1 MFVVLED
8 KSPRGRG
15 NAMNKFIEKLGKQ
28 VEGVLAGFDRLVFR
42 GTLRRIV
49 YDAGMKSY
57 LWQNQVLLKD
67 FGKHVERT
75 SQQLKAASLTAA
87 QQAGRPVR
95 YLPSSQVS
103 KEQIAREIAAKDQVR
118 QGTVCVLTSVEPC
131 WSFEVGPNR
140 ETKQLELTGKPRKCL
155 FLYHYWMHPEFGFM
169 NARIQTWFP
178 FSIQI
183 CLNGREW
190 LARQMD
196 QAGIGYRRHDNC
208 FSRIDDYG
216 RAQQLMD
223 EQLRVNWPH
232 LLDGVANQLNPIHER
247 IFARFPVNYYWSTYQ
262 SEWAMDLVFGDP
274 GQLRRLYPQ
283 LLQLGMTSFS
293 SPDVM
298 RFLGKRVNQDGT
310 VPANLTQEVSTD
322 LKRRAEGVRIKHR
335 LGNNSIKLYDKAYTG
350 QAAVLR
356 PEVTI
361 NDPAQFKVYRPKEG
375 DPQGELAWRQMRRGI
390 ADLHRRAEVSQK
402 ALDRYCDALA
412 SVDDSA
418 TLEELTARIERR
430 TKWNATSVRAL
441 HPFDPGYCALL
452 EAVNRGE
459 FTIHGLRNRD
469 LQRLLY
475 STPAT
480 DKQQTRKRSAAISRK
495 LRLLRAHGLIQKLPH
510 THRYQV
516 TENGRLILN
525 AILSA
530 RHATVKQLIAKA
542 A

>member
-1 MFVVLED
+1 MRISSENNGQYIARH
-8 KSPRGRG
+8 SR
-15 NAMNKFIEKLGKQ
+15 NQM
-28 VEGVLAGFDRLVFR
+28 VLAGFDRLVFR

-95 YLPSSQVS
+95 YLTSSQVS

-247 IFARFPVNYYWSTYQ
+247 IFARFPVNYYVVHL
-262 SEWAMDLVFGDP
+262 SE
-274 GQLRRLYPQ
+274 
-283 LLQLGMTSFS
+283 
-293 SPDVM
+293 
-298 RFLGKRVNQDGT
+298 
-310 VPANLTQEVSTD
+310 
-322 LKRRAEGVRIKHR
+322 
-335 LGNNSIKLYDKAYTG
+335 
-350 QAAVLR
+350 
-356 PEVTI
+356 
-361 NDPAQFKVYRPKEG
+361 
-375 DPQGELAWRQMRRGI
+375 
-390 ADLHRRAEVSQK
+390 
-402 ALDRYCDALA
+402 
-412 SVDDSA
+412 
-418 TLEELTARIERR
+418 
-430 TKWNATSVRAL
+430 
-441 HPFDPGYCALL
+441 
-452 EAVNRGE
+452 
-459 FTIHGLRNRD
+459 
-469 LQRLLY
+469 
-475 STPAT
+475 
-480 DKQQTRKRSAAISRK
+480 
-495 LRLLRAHGLIQKLPH
+495 
-510 THRYQV
+510 
-516 TENGRLILN
+516 
-525 AILSA
+525 
-530 RHATVKQLIAKA
+530 
-542 A
+542 

>member
-1 MFVVLED
+1 
-8 KSPRGRG
+8 
-15 NAMNKFIEKLGKQ
+15 MNQFIVKYADQ
-28 VEGVLAGFDRLVFR
+28 IQGVISGFDRLVFR
-42 GTLRRIV
+42 GTLRQIV

-67 FGKHVERT
+67 FGKHVEQT
-75 SQQLKAASLTAA
+75 SQQLKAASLQAA
-87 QQAGRPVR
+87 QEAGRPVQ

-103 KEQIAREIAAKDQVR
+103 KEEIARGIAAKDKVS
-118 QGTVCVLTSVEPC
+118 QGMVCVLTSVEPC

-140 ETKQLELTGKPRKCL
+140 ETKKLELTGKPRKCL
-155 FLYHYWMHPEFGFM
+155 FLYHYSIHAEFGFM

-196 QAGIGYRRHDNC
+196 QAGMSYRRHDNC
-208 FSRIDDYG
+208 FSWIEDNT
-216 RAQQLMD
+216 RAQRLMD
-223 EQLRVNWPH
+223 EQLRVNWPR
-232 LLDGVANQLNPIHER
+232 LLDAVASQLNPIHER

-262 SEWAMDLVFGDP
+262 SEWAMDMVFRDP

-283 LLQLGMTSFS
+283 LVHLGMTSFS

-298 RFLGKRVNQDGT
+298 RFLGKRVNQDGA
-310 VPANLTQEVSTD
+310 VPANFIHEVTTD
-322 LKRRAEGVRIKHR
+322 VKRRAEGVRIKHR
-335 LGNNSIKLYDKAYTG
+335 MGENSIKLYDKAYTETAG
-350 QAAVLR
+350 VLR

-375 DPQGELAWRQMRRGI
+375 DPNGELAWRQMRRGI

-412 SVDDSA
+412 GVDDST

-430 TKWNATSVRAL
+430 TKWNRTPVRAL
-441 HPFDPGYCALL
+441 HPFDPEDCALL

-459 FTIHGLRNRD
+459 FTINGLRNRD

-475 STPAT
+475 STPANS
-480 DKQQTRKRSAAISRK
+480 KQEKRRRSAAISRK

-516 TENGRLILN
+516 TENGRLVLN

-530 RHATVKQLIAKA
+530 RHATVNQLIAKA

>member
-1 MFVVLED
+1 
-8 KSPRGRG
+8 
-15 NAMNKFIEKLGKQ
+15 MNKFIEKLGKQ
-28 VEGVLAGFDRLVFR
+28 IQGVLAGFDRLVFR

-75 SQQLKAASLTAA
+75 SQQLKVASLTAA

-103 KEQIAREIAAKDQVR
+103 KEEIAREIAAKDQVK

-140 ETKQLELTGKPRKCL
+140 ESKKLELSGKPRKCL

-196 QAGIGYRRHDNC
+196 RAGIGYRRHDNC
-208 FSRIDDYG
+208 FSWIEDYP

-232 LLDGVANQLNPIHER
+232 LLDGVANQLNPIHEQ

-283 LLQLGMTSFS
+283 LVHLGMTSFS

-310 VPANLTQEVSTD
+310 VPANLTQEMTTD

-335 LGNNSIKLYDKAYTG
+335 LGQNSIKLYDKAYTE

-412 SVDDSA
+412 AVDDSS
-418 TLEELTARIERR
+418 TLAELTARIEQRIQ
-430 TKWNATSVRAL
+430 WNGTWVRAL
-441 HPFDPGYCALL
+441 HPFDPGDCALL

-516 TENGRLILN
+516 TESGRLILN

-530 RHATVKQLIAKA
+530 RHATVNQLIAKA

>member
-1 MFVVLED
+1 
-8 KSPRGRG
+8 
-15 NAMNKFIEKLGKQ
+15 MNKFIEKFGEQ
-28 VEGVLAGFDRLVFR
+28 IQGVLAGFDRLVFR

-49 YDAGMKSY
+49 YDAGMKAY

-67 FGKHVERT
+67 FGRHVEQT
-75 SQQLKAASLTAA
+75 SQCLKAASVAAA
-87 QQAGRPVR
+87 QQAGRPVQ

-103 KEQIAREIAAKDQVR
+103 KEEIARGIGAKDQIR
-118 QGTVCVLTSVEPC
+118 QGLVCVLTSVEPC
-131 WSFEVGPNR
+131 WSFEVGPSR
-140 ETKQLELTGKPRKCL
+140 ETKKLELTGKPRKCL

-208 FSRIDDYG
+208 FSWIDDYAW
-216 RAQQLMD
+216 AQRLMD
-223 EQLRVNWPH
+223 EQLRVSWP
-232 LLDGVANQLNPIHER
+232 LWLDGVARQLNPIHEQ

-262 SEWAMDLVFGDP
+262 SEWAMDIVFRDP

-283 LLQLGMTSFS
+283 LVHLGMTSFS

-310 VPANLTQEVSTD
+310 VPANLSQEVSTD

-335 LGNNSIKLYDKAYTG
+335 LGKNSIKLYDKAYTE

-361 NDPAQFKVYRPKEG
+361 NDPAEFKVYRPKEG
-375 DPQGELAWRQMRRGI
+375 EPQGELAWRQMRRGI

-412 SVDDSA
+412 AVDDST
-418 TLEELTARIERR
+418 TLQELTARIEQRIQ
-430 TKWNATSVRAL
+430 WNGTSVRAL
-441 HPFDPGYCALL
+441 HPFDPADCALL

-459 FTIHGLRNRD
+459 FTINGLRNRD

-475 STPAT
+475 SAPANS
-480 DKQQTRKRSAAISRK
+480 KQKTRQRSAAVSRK

-516 TENGRLILN
+516 SENGRLILN

-530 RHATVKQLIAKA
+530 RHATVNQLIANA

>member
-1 MFVVLED
+1 MMFVVLED

-232 LLDGVANQLNPIHER
+232 LL
-247 IFARFPVNYYWSTYQ
+247 
-262 SEWAMDLVFGDP
+262 
-274 GQLRRLYPQ
+274 
-283 LLQLGMTSFS
+283 QLGMTSFS

-335 LGNNSIKLYDKAYTG
+335 LANNSIKLYDKAYTG

-375 DPQGELAWRQMRRGI
+375 EPQGELAWRQMRRGI

-402 ALDRYCDALA
+402 ALDRYCEALA

-430 TKWNATSVRAL
+430 TKWNGTSVRAL
-441 HPFDPGYCALL
+441 HPFDPGDCALL

>member
-1 MFVVLED
+1 MMFVVLED

-183 CLNGREW
+183 CLNGEGKPSLDACVHESELRVHPVVIKEQA
-190 LARQMD
+190 LARF
-196 QAGIGYRRHDNC
+196 AGQ
-208 FSRIDDYG
+208 F
-216 RAQQLMD
+216 QL
-223 EQLRVNWPH
+223 LGFPVGPH
-232 LLDGVANQLNPIHER
+232 LEAPAGFH
-247 IFARFPVNYYWSTYQ
+247 ARQ
-262 SEWAMDLVFGDP
+262 HA
-274 GQLRRLYPQ
+274 
-283 LLQLGMTSFS
+283 
-293 SPDVM
+293 
-298 RFLGKRVNQDGT
+298 
-310 VPANLTQEVSTD
+310 
-322 LKRRAEGVRIKHR
+322 H
-335 LGNNSIKLYDKAYTG
+335 
-350 QAAVLR
+350 
-356 PEVTI
+356 
-361 NDPAQFKVYRPKEG
+361 
-375 DPQGELAWRQMRRGI
+375 
-390 ADLHRRAEVSQK
+390 
-402 ALDRYCDALA
+402 
-412 SVDDSA
+412 
-418 TLEELTARIERR
+418 
-430 TKWNATSVRAL
+430 RAL
-441 HPFDPGYCALL
+441 PHLIL
-452 EAVNRGE
+452 S
-459 FTIHGLRNRD
+459 RD
-469 LQRLLY
+469 LPCDLFLTHLAGWQI
-475 STPAT
+475 PH
-480 DKQQTRKRSAAISRK
+480 RSP
-495 LRLLRAHGLIQKLPH
+495 RLLRRSQ
-510 THRYQV
+510 RS
-516 TENGRLILN
+516 RL
-525 AILSA
+525 
-530 RHATVKQLIAKA
+530 
-542 A
+542 